1 VIFNKRPLTSKENVR
16 FKQYL
21 KLLKKTPRSW
31 IVKKGCIRLKIG
43 KKEFT
48 SLEAALLVRKGV
60 APLEENIL
68 NESKVLGLSDFL
80 GQNIIRAED
89 RIRGYMR
96 ELREQILEAVGIVE
110 NEKK

>member
-1 VIFNKRPLTSKENVR
+1 MIFNKRPLTSKENVR

-21 KLLKKTPRSW
+21 KLLEKTPRSW

-60 APLEENIL
+60 ASLKENIL
-68 NESKVLGLSDFL
+68 GESKVLGFSDFL
-80 GQNIIRAED
+80 GQNIIYAED
-89 RIRGYMR
+89 RIRGHKPV
-96 ELREQILEAVGIVE
+96 LRKKILQAVGIVE
-110 NEKK
+110 CEKK